1 MMEPKCLISA
11 RLAARP
17 VIALA
22 AAFLLAVTLSSKA
35 QEVDYAKRLE
45 GFDAYMEKTLKD
57 WNAPAVAVGV
67 VVGDKVVFAKGYGF
81 ADVGKK
87 VPMSARTV
95 CPIASNTKLFTA
107 VAAGLLVEEGKL
119 DWNEP
124 IREKVP
130 SIRFAND
137 ALNSSVSL
145 RDMLA
150 HRTGITRHD
159 FIWYRADF
167 TRKEL
172 FERLKFM
179 EPKEPIRTTFLY
191 NNMMFMAVG
200 YAIELQSGKTWEEFV
215 RTRLFEPLGMTSSG
229 FTIEELKK
237 APDHGV
243 PYTERRESDELY
255 EIPYYEDTE
264 GMAPCGAI
272 VSNVEDMTRWLIA
285 LMNDGKFEGRQVIP
299 ASVLKET
306 LTPAVAL
313 PNSAGLARGWWEL
326 VNSTYGM
333 GRNVAVY
340 RGKLYSYHGGD
351 INGFHSQVSMMP
363 QEKIGVVVL
372 EIGDHCAML
381 RDAVGYNVYER
392 LLGMDPTPWSDRYL
406 ALYKKG
412 KQAGK
417 EGRAK
422 AGADRVP
429 NAPPSHVLKDYA
441 GTYEHPAYGE
451 MPVTFQDGK
460 LTFGFRAMNL
470 PLEPYHYERFDTP
483 DHEEFGKWSL
493 NFQTNPQGDVDKV
506 VVSLD
511 EKEVTFVRRPE
522 SLDEKTLALM
532 AGTYETATGMKFEV
546 LLKEGVLYLAFPG
559 RPADPLVH
567 YKGTKFRLKEYSD
580 LILDFVMEG
589 GKVKGLNQISADGQ
603 FMMYKK

>member
-1 MMEPKCLISA
+1 MHEQTFFGWF
-11 RLAARP
+11 RRAARP
-17 VIALA
+17 AVALA
-22 AAFLLAVTLSSKA
+22 AAIVLAFSVAPRA
-35 QEVDYAKRLE
+35 QEGDYAKKLE
-45 GFDAYMEKTLKD
+45 GFDAYMEKTLKE
-57 WNAPAVAVGV
+57 WNAPGVAVGV

-87 VPMSARTV
+87 VPMTARTV
-95 CPIASNTKLFTA
+95 CPIASNSKLFTA

-119 DWNEP
+119 DWDKP

-130 SIRFAND
+130 SIRFATD
-137 ALNSSVSL
+137 ALNSGVSL

-167 TRKEL
+167 TRREL

-179 EPKEPIRTTFLY
+179 EPKEPIRTTFIY
-191 NNMMFMAVG
+191 NNMMYMAVG

-215 RTRLFEPLGMTSSG
+215 RTRLFEPLGMSSSG
-229 FTIEELKK
+229 FTIDELKK
-237 APDHGV
+237 SPDHGV

-255 EIPYYEDTE
+255 QIPYYEDTE

-272 VSNVEDMTRWLIA
+272 VSNVEDMTRWLVA
-285 LMNDGKFEGRQVIP
+285 LMNDGKFDGRQVIP
-299 ASVLKET
+299 AAVLKET

-313 PNSAGLARGWWEL
+313 PNTAGQARGWWEL

-351 INGFHSQVSMMP
+351 INGFHSQVSLMP
-363 QEKIGVVVL
+363 QEKMGVVVL

-406 ALYKKG
+406 SLYKKG

-422 AGADRVP
+422 AGADRVA
-429 NAPPSHVLKDYA
+429 NAPPSHALEAYA
-441 GTYEHPAYGE
+441 GTYEHPAYGD
-451 MPVTFQDGK
+451 MPVTSKEGK
-460 LTFGFRAMNL
+460 LTFGFRTMNL

-483 DHEEFGKWSL
+483 DDEEFGKWSL

-511 EKEVTFVRRPE
+511 EKEVTFVRRPDR
-522 SLDEKTLALM
+522 LDAKTLALI

-559 RPADPLVH
+559 RPADPLIH

-580 LILDFVMEG
+580 LVLDFVMEN
-589 GKVKGLNQISADGQ
+589 GKVKGMNQISADGQ
-603 FMMYKK
+603 FMMLKK

>member
-1 MMEPKCLISA
+1 MHEQICFGWA
-11 RLAARP
+11 RRAARP
-17 VIALA
+17 VFAMA
-22 AAFLLAVTLSSKA
+22 AAFVLAVGLASRA
-35 QEVDYAKRLE
+35 QDVDYAQKMA

-57 WNAPAVAVGV
+57 WNAPGVAVGV
-67 VVGDKVVFAKGYGF
+67 VVGDKVVFAKGYGY
-81 ADVGKK
+81 ADAGKK
-87 VPMSARTV
+87 VPMTTRTV

-119 DWNEP
+119 DWDEP

-137 ALNSSVSL
+137 ALNNSVSL

-159 FIWYRADF
+159 TIWYRADF

-172 FERLKFM
+172 FGRLKFM
-179 EPKEPIRTTFLY
+179 EPKEPIRTTFIY

-215 RTRLFEPLGMTSSG
+215 RTRLFEPLGMSSSG
-229 FTIEELKK
+229 FTIDELRK

-255 EIPYYEDTE
+255 QIPYYEDTE

-272 VSNVEDMTRWLIA
+272 VSNVEDMTRWLVA
-285 LMNDGKFEGRQVIP
+285 LMNDGKLDGRQVIP
-299 ASVLKET
+299 AAVLRET

-313 PNSAGLARGWWEL
+313 PNSAGETRGWWEL

-381 RDAVGYNVYER
+381 RDVVGYNVYER
-392 LLGMDPTPWSDRYL
+392 LLGLDPTPWSDRYL
-406 ALYKKG
+406 AIYKKS

-429 NAPPSHVLKDYA
+429 NAPPSHAIEAYA
-441 GTYEHPAYGE
+441 GTYEHPAYGD
-451 MPVTFQDGK
+451 MPITFKEGK

-470 PLEPYHYERFDTP
+470 PLEHYHYERFDTP
-483 DHEEFGKWSL
+483 DDEEFGKWSL

-506 VVSLD
+506 VVSID
-511 EKEVTFVRRPE
+511 EKEVTFVRRPDR
-522 SLDEKTLALM
+522 LDAKTLALL
-532 AGTYETATGMKFEV
+532 AGTYETATGMKFQV
-546 LLKEGVLYLAFPG
+546 LLKEGVLYLAVPG
-559 RPADPLVH
+559 RPADPLIH

-580 LILDFVMEG
+580 LVLDFVMEN
-589 GKVKGLNQISADGQ
+589 GKVKGLNQISPDGQ
-603 FMMYKK
+603 FMMLKR